1 MNQRVV
7 TGLLTAGCIALAGA
21 GYMTYKN
28 QDRTAPE
35 IKVDQSKKIAYTE
48 GEDYG
53 KLLEGVTA
61 QDDKDGDL
69 TSEVFVEKVV
79 PVSKKK
85 AVVYYGVTDKAKN
98 VGTASREVTYQE
110 TEGSDAAEETAQD
123 TASEEVS
130 EDTTQKTKKKSK
142 KAKAKKTA
150 EDKKAEE
157 TTQDA
162 AAAEQQS
169 AESVIPVA
177 NPWGFSQKP
186 KKRNN
191 VSGYTLQSFDKKKN
205 IKEVYYIKKYI
216 NRIKSDLSFMVDM
229 HTTTNDSYLD
239 FYGVIH
245 KNCPN
250 VRTLFRVNSWLCDQY
265 AKEGRNVDDQYFGY
279 RTSSCTLNY
288 YCYKV
293 LGIPSSTL
301 ELSDYHWDS
310 KKNTSKV
317 ITMGVTMWLNYII
330 QQVNDEYKN
339 MGNDIPSDKY
349 KKVKG

>member
-98 VGTASREVTYQE
+98 VGTASREVTYQAAE
-110 TEGSDAAEETAQD
+110 DGDAAEDIAED
-123 TASEEVS
+123 TASEDVS
-130 EDTTQKTKKKSK
+130 EDTTQKTDEKSAKKTKKKSK
-142 KAKAKKTA
+142 KAKTKKTA
-150 EDKKAEE
+150 EDKKTEE

-162 AAAEQQS
+162 AAAEQQNADQQS
-169 AESVIPVA
+169 EALQPNGTRPAMKLAEEAKTIARGTSFNALNEVTDAVDDKDDRDTLFRGLHIDG
-177 NPWGFSQKP
+177 NY
-186 KKRNN
+186 N
-191 VSGYTLQSFDKKKN
+191 VNQAGTYTLQ
-205 IKEVYYIKKYI
+205 YYVQD
-216 NRIKSDLSFMVDM
+216 SD
-229 HTTTNDSYLD
+229 
-239 FYGVIH
+239 G
-245 KNCPN
+245 
-250 VRTLFRVNSWLCDQY
+250 
-265 AKEGRNVDDQYFGY
+265 
-279 RTSSCTLNY
+279 
-288 YCYKV
+288 
-293 LGIPSSTL
+293 
-301 ELSDYHWDS
+301 
-310 KKNTSKV
+310 NTSDP
-317 ITMGVTMWLNYII
+317 ITFTLTV
-330 QQVNDEYKN
+330 Q
-339 MGNDIPSDKY
+339 
-349 KKVKG
+349 

>member
-48 GEDYG
+48 GEDYE

-98 VGTASREVTYQE
+98 VGTASREVTYQAA
-110 TEGSDAAEETAQD
+110 EGSNAAEETTEN
-123 TASEEVS
+123 TAS
-130 EDTTQKTKKKSK
+130 EDTTQKTKKKPK
-142 KAKAKKTA
+142 KAKTKKTA

-162 AAAEQQS
+162 AAAEQPNTDQQS
-169 AESVIPVA
+169 ATLQPNGTRPAMKLAEEAKTIARGTSFNALNEVTDAVDDKDDRDTLLRGLHIDG
-177 NPWGFSQKP
+177 NY
-186 KKRNN
+186 N
-191 VSGYTLQSFDKKKN
+191 VNQAGTYTLQ
-205 IKEVYYIKKYI
+205 YYVQD
-216 NRIKSDLSFMVDM
+216 SD
-229 HTTTNDSYLD
+229 
-239 FYGVIH
+239 G
-245 KNCPN
+245 
-250 VRTLFRVNSWLCDQY
+250 
-265 AKEGRNVDDQYFGY
+265 
-279 RTSSCTLNY
+279 
-288 YCYKV
+288 
-293 LGIPSSTL
+293 
-301 ELSDYHWDS
+301 
-310 KKNTSKV
+310 NTSDP
-317 ITMGVTMWLNYII
+317 ITFTLTV
-330 QQVNDEYKN
+330 Q
-339 MGNDIPSDKY
+339 
-349 KKVKG
+349 

>member
-35 IKVDQSKKIAYTE
+35 IKVDQSEKIAYTE

-98 VGTASREVTYQE
+98 VGTASREVTYQAA
-110 TEGSDAAEETAQD
+110 EGDDAAEDTAQD
-123 TASEEVS
+123 TASENVS
-130 EDTTQKTKKKSK
+130 EDTTQKTDEKSAKKKSK
-142 KAKAKKTA
+142 KAKTKKTA

-157 TTQDA
+157 STQDA

-169 AESVIPVA
+169 TDQQSEALQPNGTRPAMKLAEEAKTIARGTSFNALNEVTDAVDDKDDRDTLFRGLHIDG
-177 NPWGFSQKP
+177 NY
-186 KKRNN
+186 N
-191 VSGYTLQSFDKKKN
+191 VNQAGTYTLQ
-205 IKEVYYIKKYI
+205 YYVQD
-216 NRIKSDLSFMVDM
+216 SD
-229 HTTTNDSYLD
+229 
-239 FYGVIH
+239 G
-245 KNCPN
+245 
-250 VRTLFRVNSWLCDQY
+250 
-265 AKEGRNVDDQYFGY
+265 
-279 RTSSCTLNY
+279 
-288 YCYKV
+288 
-293 LGIPSSTL
+293 
-301 ELSDYHWDS
+301 
-310 KKNTSKV
+310 NTSDP
-317 ITMGVTMWLNYII
+317 ITFTLTV
-330 QQVNDEYKN
+330 Q
-339 MGNDIPSDKY
+339 
-349 KKVKG
+349 

>member
-98 VGTASREVTYQE
+98 VGTASREVTYQ
-110 TEGSDAAEETAQD
+110 AAEETVQD
-123 TASEEVS
+123 TASE
-130 EDTTQKTKKKSK
+130 DTTQKTDEKSEKKTKKKSK

-150 EDKKAEE
+150 EEKKAEE
-157 TTQDA
+157 TAQDA
-162 AAAEQQS
+162 AAADQQS
-169 AESVIPVA
+169 ADQQSGTLQPNGTRPAMKLAGEAKTIARGTSFNALNEVTDAVDDKDDRDTLFRGLHIDG
-177 NPWGFSQKP
+177 NY
-186 KKRNN
+186 N
-191 VSGYTLQSFDKKKN
+191 VNQAGTYTLQ
-205 IKEVYYIKKYI
+205 YYVQD
-216 NRIKSDLSFMVDM
+216 SD
-229 HTTTNDSYLD
+229 
-239 FYGVIH
+239 G
-245 KNCPN
+245 
-250 VRTLFRVNSWLCDQY
+250 
-265 AKEGRNVDDQYFGY
+265 
-279 RTSSCTLNY
+279 
-288 YCYKV
+288 
-293 LGIPSSTL
+293 
-301 ELSDYHWDS
+301 
-310 KKNTSKV
+310 NTSDP
-317 ITMGVTMWLNYII
+317 ITFTLTV
-330 QQVNDEYKN
+330 Q
-339 MGNDIPSDKY
+339 
-349 KKVKG
+349 

>member
-98 VGTASREVTYQE
+98 VGTASREVTYQAAD
-110 TEGSDAAEETAQD
+110 GSNAAEETTEN
-123 TASEEVS
+123 TASEDVS
-130 EDTTQKTKKKSK
+130 EDTTQKTDEKSAKKTKKKSK
-142 KAKAKKTA
+142 KAKTKKTA

-157 TTQDA
+157 TTQDV
-162 AAAEQQS
+162 AAAEQPNTDQQS
-169 AESVIPVA
+169 ATLQPNGTRPAMKLAEEAKTIARGTSFNALNEVTDAVDDKDDRDTLFRGLHIDG
-177 NPWGFSQKP
+177 NY
-186 KKRNN
+186 N
-191 VSGYTLQSFDKKKN
+191 VNQAGTYTLQ
-205 IKEVYYIKKYI
+205 YYVQD
-216 NRIKSDLSFMVDM
+216 SD
-229 HTTTNDSYLD
+229 
-239 FYGVIH
+239 G
-245 KNCPN
+245 
-250 VRTLFRVNSWLCDQY
+250 
-265 AKEGRNVDDQYFGY
+265 
-279 RTSSCTLNY
+279 
-288 YCYKV
+288 
-293 LGIPSSTL
+293 
-301 ELSDYHWDS
+301 
-310 KKNTSKV
+310 NTSDP
-317 ITMGVTMWLNYII
+317 ITFTLTV
-330 QQVNDEYKN
+330 Q
-339 MGNDIPSDKY
+339 
-349 KKVKG
+349 

>member
-98 VGTASREVTYQE
+98 VGTASREVTYQTAE
-110 TEGSDAAEETAQD
+110 DSDAAEETVQD
-123 TASEEVS
+123 TASE
-130 EDTTQKTKKKSK
+130 DTTQKTDEKSEKKTKKKSK

-150 EDKKAEE
+150 EEKKAEE
-157 TTQDA
+157 TAQDA
-162 AAAEQQS
+162 AAADQQS
-169 AESVIPVA
+169 GVLQPNGTRPAMKLAEEAKTIARGTSFNALNEVTDAVDDKDDRDTLFRGLHIDG
-177 NPWGFSQKP
+177 NY
-186 KKRNN
+186 N
-191 VSGYTLQSFDKKKN
+191 VNQAGTYTLQ
-205 IKEVYYIKKYI
+205 YYVQD
-216 NRIKSDLSFMVDM
+216 SD
-229 HTTTNDSYLD
+229 
-239 FYGVIH
+239 G
-245 KNCPN
+245 
-250 VRTLFRVNSWLCDQY
+250 
-265 AKEGRNVDDQYFGY
+265 
-279 RTSSCTLNY
+279 
-288 YCYKV
+288 
-293 LGIPSSTL
+293 
-301 ELSDYHWDS
+301 
-310 KKNTSKV
+310 NTSDP
-317 ITMGVTMWLNYII
+317 ITFTLTV
-330 QQVNDEYKN
+330 Q
-339 MGNDIPSDKY
+339 
-349 KKVKG
+349 

>member
-53 KLLEGVTA
+53 KLLEGVAA

-98 VGTASREVTYQE
+98 VGTASREVTYQAA
-110 TEGSDAAEETAQD
+110 EGSNAAEETTEN
-123 TASEEVS
+123 TASEDVL

-142 KAKAKKTA
+142 KAKTKKTA

-162 AAAEQQS
+162 AAAEQPNTDQQS
-169 AESVIPVA
+169 ATLQPNGTHPAMKLAEEAKTIARGTSFNALNEVTDAVDDKDDRDTLFRGLHIDG
-177 NPWGFSQKP
+177 NY
-186 KKRNN
+186 N
-191 VSGYTLQSFDKKKN
+191 VNQAGTYTLQ
-205 IKEVYYIKKYI
+205 YYVQD
-216 NRIKSDLSFMVDM
+216 SD
-229 HTTTNDSYLD
+229 
-239 FYGVIH
+239 G
-245 KNCPN
+245 
-250 VRTLFRVNSWLCDQY
+250 
-265 AKEGRNVDDQYFGY
+265 
-279 RTSSCTLNY
+279 
-288 YCYKV
+288 
-293 LGIPSSTL
+293 
-301 ELSDYHWDS
+301 
-310 KKNTSKV
+310 NTSDP
-317 ITMGVTMWLNYII
+317 ITFTLTV
-330 QQVNDEYKN
+330 Q
-339 MGNDIPSDKY
+339 
-349 KKVKG
+349 

>member
-98 VGTASREVTYQE
+98 VGTASREVTYQ
-110 TEGSDAAEETAQD
+110 AEETAED
-123 TASEEVS
+123 TASENVS
-130 EDTTQKTKKKSK
+130 EDTTQKTDEKSAKKTKKKSK
-142 KAKAKKTA
+142 KAKTKKTA

-157 TTQDA
+157 TAQDA
-162 AAAEQQS
+162 AAADQQS
-169 AESVIPVA
+169 TDQQSEALQPNGTRPAMKLAEEAKTIARGTSFNALNEVTDAVDDKDDRDTLFRGLHIDG
-177 NPWGFSQKP
+177 NY
-186 KKRNN
+186 N
-191 VSGYTLQSFDKKKN
+191 VNQAGTYTLQ
-205 IKEVYYIKKYI
+205 YYVQD
-216 NRIKSDLSFMVDM
+216 SD
-229 HTTTNDSYLD
+229 
-239 FYGVIH
+239 G
-245 KNCPN
+245 
-250 VRTLFRVNSWLCDQY
+250 
-265 AKEGRNVDDQYFGY
+265 
-279 RTSSCTLNY
+279 
-288 YCYKV
+288 
-293 LGIPSSTL
+293 
-301 ELSDYHWDS
+301 
-310 KKNTSKV
+310 NTSDP
-317 ITMGVTMWLNYII
+317 ITFTLTV
-330 QQVNDEYKN
+330 Q
-339 MGNDIPSDKY
+339 
-349 KKVKG
+349 

>member
-21 GYMTYKN
+21 GYMTYQN

-98 VGTASREVTYQE
+98 VGTASREVTYQ
-110 TEGSDAAEETAQD
+110 AAEDTDTAEDIAQD
-123 TASEEVS
+123 TASEDVS
-130 EDTTQKTKKKSK
+130 EDTAQKTKKKSK
-142 KAKAKKTA
+142 KAKTKKTA

-162 AAAEQQS
+162 AAEQQS
-169 AESVIPVA
+169 TDQQSAALQPNGTRPAMKLAEEAKTIARGTSFNALNEVTDAVDDKDDRDTLFRGLHIDG
-177 NPWGFSQKP
+177 NY
-186 KKRNN
+186 N
-191 VSGYTLQSFDKKKN
+191 VNQAGTYTLQ
-205 IKEVYYIKKYI
+205 YYVQD
-216 NRIKSDLSFMVDM
+216 SD
-229 HTTTNDSYLD
+229 
-239 FYGVIH
+239 G
-245 KNCPN
+245 
-250 VRTLFRVNSWLCDQY
+250 
-265 AKEGRNVDDQYFGY
+265 
-279 RTSSCTLNY
+279 
-288 YCYKV
+288 
-293 LGIPSSTL
+293 
-301 ELSDYHWDS
+301 
-310 KKNTSKV
+310 NTSDP
-317 ITMGVTMWLNYII
+317 ITFTLTV
-330 QQVNDEYKN
+330 Q
-339 MGNDIPSDKY
+339 
-349 KKVKG
+349 